1 MTGSARCQRSRRD
14 PVVWLWLYLV
24 AYVSLVAGALVALW
38 RAGALAHVPAVWTV
52 LVLMAALGLGALV
65 AVAFLRIPQ
74 RS

>member
-1 MTGSARCQRSRRD
+1 M
-14 PVVWLWLYLV
+14 WLWLYLV

-52 LVLMAALGLGALV
+52 LALIAALGLGALV
-65 AVAFLRIPQ
+65 ALAFLRTPQ